1 MDNSNNINIS
11 SRLVYIFLKNHK
23 LVTGLLLILILIIN
37 LLKTNIISFISA
49 SIIRSIQ
56 NENKTDTYKFYYI
69 FIIVSLS
76 YIILNIIYRFGYAY
90 YAIKMR
96 NWTRYELVNN
106 LLNIN
111 NEYYSDINFTNL
123 QSPISRLSNTIT
135 YIFNASVNT
144 IIPSI
149 SQFLIISIY
158 FLYKNIILGF
168 IFILGNI
175 FLILYIF
182 FNFNAIKKKGI
193 DYELGVENI
202 ETNMVELLGNMDK
215 IIFRGKKN
223 DHIEDFKNNS
233 NELINKGLRFYST
246 TLFHELIINL
256 ILFLIIF
263 SCIFYLIYLYYKNQ
277 INSITFV
284 TFITILLLYRDYII
298 SALKEISSSIEM
310 IGRFI
315 SIGSYFKDMNIDQY
329 YENKDK
335 KEILKKDL
343 NFDTIKFE
351 NINFKYKESKHWIL
365 NNFHLEM
372 KMEGIIGIT
381 GISGN
386 GKSTFCKL
394 LIKIYEYDGNIYI
407 DNENIKNIN
416 TDYIRNNIIYINQN
430 LKLFDKSLK
439 ENMLYGCTN
448 DIECKKYINE
458 LLEYPKIKQLY
469 KNLEIENNKV
479 GLMGD
484 KLSGGQKQVINI
496 INGLITSSKIIILD
510 EPTNGLD
517 GDLKI
522 EIINI
527 IRYFK
532 KYKKCIIIISH
543 DKEIYNIFDKVIKI

>member
-1 MDNSNNINIS
+1 MDNLKNINIS
-11 SRLVYIFLKNHK
+11 TKLVYTFLKNHK

-37 LLKTNIISFISA
+37 LLKTNIISYLSA

-56 NENKTDTYKFYYI
+56 SENKIEAYKFYYI
-69 FIIVSLS
+69 FIIVSLL
-76 YIILNIIYRFGYAY
+76 YIILIVIYRFGYAY

-111 NEYYSDINFTNL
+111 NEFYSDINFTNL

-149 SQFLIISIY
+149 SQFFIISIY
-158 FLYKNIILGF
+158 FSYKNLMLGF

-175 FLILYIF
+175 ILIIYII
-182 FNFNAIKKKGI
+182 FNFNSIKTKGI
-193 DYELGVENI
+193 NYELGVEKI

-223 DHIEDFKNNS
+223 EHIEDFKNNS
-233 NELINKGLRFYST
+233 NKLINKGLKFYST
-246 TLFHELIINL
+246 TMYHELIINL
-256 ILFLIIF
+256 ILFLNIF
-263 SCIFYLIYLYYKNQ
+263 ISIFYLIYLYFNNK

-298 SALKEISSSIEM
+298 NALKEMSSSIEM

-315 SIGSYFKDMNIDQY
+315 SIGTYFKNMNIDQY
-329 YENKDK
+329 FENKDK
-335 KEILKKDL
+335 KNIVNKIL
-343 NFDTIKFE
+343 NFDKIKFE
-351 NINFKYKESKHWIL
+351 NINFKYKDSKHVIL
-365 NNFHLEM
+365 NNFNLEINM
-372 KMEGIIGIT
+372 NGIIGIT
-381 GISGN
+381 GLSGN

-407 DNENIKNIN
+407 DNENIQNIN

-430 LKLFDKSLK
+430 LKLFDKTLK

-448 DIECKKYINE
+448 DFKCKKYIKE
-458 LLEYPKIKQLY
+458 LLEYPKIKQLF
-469 KNLEIENNKV
+469 KNLEIEYNNV

-496 INGLITSSKIIILD
+496 INGLITPSKIIILD

-517 GDLKI
+517 GDLKV